1 MCPLLL
7 LTQMGLFHQLRLS
20 DERLKRRRNDNL
32 EGRAEV
38 LGEKSVPVPNCLP
51 QIPAALVFNT
61 GLRSK
66 KPITNNLCYALRYLM
81 NLRVP

>member
-1 MCPLLL
+1 
-7 LTQMGLFHQLRLS
+7 
-20 DERLKRRRNDNL
+20 L